1 MRKYMLTLMCAILVV
16 SGIGCSK
23 EESQPG
29 TSQEPF
35 PAAGEAQPQKPAGS
49 QQPVKTKEGKALVKL
64 SIIALEPSMTEAV
77 QKFEAAN
84 PDIHIELKPLVQ
96 SQSISNIEVDKFNN
110 QMRTE
115 LLSGKG
121 ADLYQA
127 DGDTVALYA
136 SKKLLANLSELM
148 SADTS
153 FDKSLYFT
161 NILEGSKINGS
172 LYGMPLTFSF
182 PSLLLGDE
190 DAIQA
195 AGIAID
201 DQTWTWEQFG
211 DYASKLMKANK
222 GSPRYGLNSAQA
234 EHMLMMRLHENYQN
248 FVDVGNRKANFQS
261 DAFKSMMEQ
270 IKNMYADK
278 ILTSERTN
286 RSDSFFLPVVVARPQ
301 DYFNEMSWY
310 KKGKLYL
317 KPRPTM
323 QKESVPFNVY
333 SMMVI
338 NGKSEVKEEA
348 WKFIQFLMS
357 EEMQSSPNF
366 YGFPINKAAYRKQVD
381 ELRKSVKNGS
391 LPVEQNYMMTDLD
404 GNELKM
410 PSTVKV
416 TDQDFDNMEKLVSGA
431 NTLSISDSKV
441 EEIAYEEAKAYFS
454 GQKSADEV
462 AKLIQN
468 RVTTYLNE

>member
-1 MRKYMLTLMCAILVV
+1 MLAFMCAILVV

-23 EESQPG
+23 GESQPG
-29 TSQEPF
+29 TSQEPS
-35 PAAGEAQPQKPAGS
+35 PSAGETQTQKPAGS

-64 SIIALEPSMTEAV
+64 SIIALDPSMTEAV

-96 SQSISNIEVDKFNN
+96 SQGISNTEVEKFNN

-121 ADLYQA
+121 ADLYQT

-153 FDKSLYFT
+153 FDKSHYFA

-234 EHMLMMRLHENYQN
+234 EHMLMMRLHENYQD
-248 FVDVGNRKANFQS
+248 FVDMGNRKANFQS

-278 ILTSERTN
+278 ILTSEKTN
-286 RSDSFFLPVVVARPQ
+286 RNDSFFLPVVVARPQ

-317 KPRPTM
+317 KPRPAV

-338 NGKSEVKEEA
+338 NGKSEVKAEA

-366 YGFPINKAAYRKQVD
+366 YGFPINKATYRKRVD

-431 NTLSISDSKV
+431 TALAISDSKV

>member
-1 MRKYMLTLMCAILVV
+1 MRKYMLALMCAILAV

-23 EESQPG
+23 EESKPG
-29 TSQEPF
+29 TSQEPS
-35 PAAGEAQPQKPAGS
+35 PTAGETQTQKPASS
-49 QQPVKTKEGKALVKL
+49 QQPVKTKEGKALVRF
-64 SIIALEPSMTEAV
+64 SVIALEKSMTEAV

-96 SQSISNIEVDKFNN
+96 SQSISNIDVDKFNN
-110 QMRTE
+110 QMKTE

-121 ADLYQA
+121 ADLYQT
-127 DGDTVALYA
+127 DGETVALYS

-161 NILEGSKINGS
+161 NILEGSKINGN

-182 PSLLLGDE
+182 TSLLSGDE

-195 AGIAID
+195 AGITID
-201 DQTWTWEQFG
+201 DKTWTWGQFWE
-211 DYASKLMKANK
+211 YAGKLVKANK
-222 GSPRYGLNSAQA
+222 GSPRYGLNSAPPEQ
-234 EHMLMMRLHENYQN
+234 MLMMRMRENYQN
-248 FVDVGNRKANFQS
+248 FVDVVNRKANFQS

-270 IKNMYADK
+270 IKKMYADK

-286 RSDSFFLPVVVARPQ
+286 YSDSFFLPAVIARPQ
-301 DYFNEMSWY
+301 DYFNQMSWY

-317 KPRPTM
+317 KPSPTG
-323 QKESVPFNVY
+323 QKETLPFNVY

-338 NGKSEVKEEA
+338 NGKSEVKAEA

-357 EEMQSSPNF
+357 EEIQSSPNF
-366 YGFPINKAAYRKQVD
+366 YSFPINKAAYRKQVD

-391 LPVEQNYMMTDLD
+391 LPVEQDYVMTDKD
-404 GNELKM
+404 GNEIKM

-431 NTLSISDSKV
+431 NALAISDSKV
-441 EEIAYEEAKAYFS
+441 EEIAYEEAKAYFT